1 MEKSSFYPN
10 QLFITPKLEHKIRTL
25 CSYFPDKE
33 WSGVLFTKKITRS
46 NDTRYYEA
54 CDMYLLDIGSATHT
68 EYEFTP
74 ELMSYMADNDYL
86 DLRMDLIHSHN
97 RMESFFS
104 AVDWST
110 LISET
115 KTKGSYLSLIVNNK
129 GQYDA
134 KAGELIEGEVHSFP
148 LIIENMGIDQ
158 ELKEQIELINIQEED
173 DDTEEL

>member
-1 MEKSSFYPN
+1 MEKPSLYPN
-10 QLFITPKLEHKIRTL
+10 QLFITSQLEHKIRTL
-25 CSYFPDKE
+25 CSYFPNKE
-33 WSGVLFTKKITRS
+33 WSGVLFTKKSTSS
-46 NDTRYYEA
+46 NGTRYYEA
-54 CDMYLLDIGSATHT
+54 IDMYLLDIGSATHT

-74 ELMSYMADNDYL
+74 ELMSYIADNDYL

-104 AVDWST
+104 CVDWST

-115 KTKGSYLSLIVNNK
+115 KVKGSYLSLIVNNK
-129 GQYDA
+129 GQYEA
-134 KAGELIEGEVHSFP
+134 KVGELINGGVHAFP

-173 DDTEEL
+173 DTEEF

>member
-1 MEKSSFYPN
+1 MERPSLYPN

-33 WSGVLFTKKITRS
+33 WSGVLFTKKITLS

-54 CDMYLLDIGSATHT
+54 RDMYLLDIGSDTHT

-110 LISET
+110 LVSET
-115 KTKGSYLSLIVNNK
+115 RTKGTFLSLIVNNK
-129 GQYDA
+129 GQYEA
-134 KAGELIEGEVHSFP
+134 KAGVLIDGRVYTYT
-148 LIIENMGIDQ
+148 LVIENMGINQ

-173 DDTEEL
+173 DTEEL